1 MKAKKEVYVTAEKMN
16 LAEKMN
22 KLKDKEVSNTKQK
35 MQKIIEEN
43 D

>member
-1 MKAKKEVYVTAEKMN
+1 MN

-43 D
+43 DKKIKQAAE